1 MQYCILYNLP
11 KTLLKEPKEG
21 KDATKDQTHHGTS
34 SSHVSKPVIGVC
46 ITLSQPTHPSVI
58 PSMLARQGPIEP
70 APRPNTNISHVP
82 TTAAADA
89 MPEDARYHML

>member
-1 MQYCILYNLP
+1 MQP
-11 KTLLKEPKEG
+11 KIRPIMEQARPMLVS
-21 KDATKDQTHHGTS
+21 QS
-34 SSHVSKPVIGVC
+34 SASVSL
-46 ITLSQPTHPSVI
+46 LSQPTHPSVI